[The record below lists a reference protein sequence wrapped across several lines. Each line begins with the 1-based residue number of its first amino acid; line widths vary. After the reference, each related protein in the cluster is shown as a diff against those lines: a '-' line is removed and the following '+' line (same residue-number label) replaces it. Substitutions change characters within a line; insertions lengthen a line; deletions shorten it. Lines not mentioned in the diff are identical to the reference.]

1 MLLFSPEFYRDHTKI
16 QGFHIQESVS
26 FSPAFYYNH
35 TKIQGFYMQEGASF
49 SPEFYLDHTKIQGFQ
64 FHIQEGFLF
73 HQNFSETMLR
83 LESSIKFKTWFK
95 EFSVNNIHVS
105 GTTVLLAFRLA
116 ACYLRSI
123 IHQNYSQN
131 VGQSICFNS

>member
-1 MLLFSPEFYRDHTKI
+1 MHGANFYGLLRKAELYKRVFLFHQHFTTTIPKFRDFTCRRVLLFHQNFTSTIPKFRVFNFTYRR
-16 QGFHIQESVS
+16 V
-26 FSPAFYYNH
+26 
-35 TKIQGFYMQEGASF
+35 
-49 SPEFYLDHTKIQGFQ
+49 
-64 FHIQEGFLF
+64 FLF

-105 GTTVLLAFRLA
+105 GTTVLLDFRLA